1 MTVLTMMII
10 IAIAAFILWFAEE
23 LLREYFAGEDN
34 EVIDLRDRSHARY
47 QKTSRG
53 EAMARGARG
62 ARGFRRTFD
71 KRRELSRTA
80 SGLKRRSA
88 MSAVHAAAGT
98 SRLAEED
105 PYYGNYAGGYTSD
118 VYCDK
123 TTEPINR
130 DTYNA
135 A

>member
-1 MTVLTMMII
+1 MTVLTVMII
-10 IAIAAFILWFAEE
+10 IAIVAFILWFAEE

-34 EVIDLRDRSHARY
+34 AVIDLRDRSHARY

-53 EAMARGARG
+53 EAMPRGV
-62 ARGFRRTFD
+62 RRTFD
-71 KRRELSRTA
+71 KRRELSRSA

-123 TTEPINR
+123 TAEPINR